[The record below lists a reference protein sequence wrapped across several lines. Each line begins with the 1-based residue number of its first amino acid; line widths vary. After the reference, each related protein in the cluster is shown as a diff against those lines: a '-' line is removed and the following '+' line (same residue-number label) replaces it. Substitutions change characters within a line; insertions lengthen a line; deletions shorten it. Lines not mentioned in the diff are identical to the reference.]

1 VEFSPDFR
9 QDSSLNI
16 FMRKRNIIIIVIAI
30 LSVGAFAVY
39 SFTKKPDIKYTTAE
53 VVKGEI
59 LQTVSATG
67 TVEAEIKLD
76 LRFINS
82 GRIKEINI
90 KVGDSVLKDD
100 VLAKLDTAQLESQ
113 LNKAKAGLSAAQANL
128 NKLLEGAT
136 VEDIRVSETAVAN
149 AQVSLDNAKQSLID
163 TRTSAVKDIASAEAS
178 VNSAQISLNSA
189 EQSLANTQIS
199 NENNLNQDYDDA
211 WNTINSS
218 LLTAS
223 NSLNT
228 NDTVLDDE
236 DAEGTLSV
244 SHLQY
249 LNNSSQSK
257 TVAGNS
263 YDDVKNY
270 IDSIK
275 SNLSAENI
283 DEAFI
288 QLKSALEDARTTL
301 SDTSDVLGAT
311 ITSSNLSQ
319 AELDALK
326 LSISTARANTNTA
339 ISNLT
344 TAEQNISTQKVT
356 NQTNLDSAQATVN
369 SAESAL
375 NSSQES
381 LAATQALTNSKINTA
396 ENAIKSAE
404 GALKQAQDQLALK
417 TAKPSYFE
425 IALYNAQ
432 VSEARASV
440 NLINSQISDSILT
453 APQSGII
460 TEINGEVGET
470 ITSAVIFI
478 SIIASENFEIKA
490 NISEVDIAKVKID
503 DEVEITLDAL
513 GPDKKFAGSIT
524 EIDPAQTEISGV
536 IYYKITTI
544 FTGDS
549 EIIKPGMTANLD
561 IITAQKDEVIII
573 PFQALK
579 EKDGQ
584 KYVQVLEG
592 EVLRDIFVEVGL
604 RGDINI
610 EVLNGLVGGEDVVTF
625 VEK

>member
-1 VEFSPDFR
+1 
-9 QDSSLNI
+9 
-16 FMRKRNIIIIVIAI
+16 MRKRTVIIIALILAVAVYAI
-30 LSVGAFAVY
+30 L
-39 SFTKKPDIKYTTAE
+39 SFTKKPDVKYTTAE
-53 VVKGEI
+53 VVRGEI

-67 TVEAEIKLD
+67 AVEAETKLD

-82 GRIKEINI
+82 GRIKEINV
-90 KVGDSVLKDD
+90 KVGDSVQEDE
-100 VLAKLDTAQLESQ
+100 VLAKLDTVQLESQ
-113 LNKAKAGLSAAQANL
+113 LNRSKAGLSAAQANL

-136 VEDIRVSETAVAN
+136 IEDIRVSETAVIN
-149 AQVSLDNAKQSLID
+149 AQIALSNAEQSLAD
-163 TRTSAVKDIASAEAS
+163 TRASAVKDVANAEAS
-178 VNSAQISLNSA
+178 VNSAQTSLDSA
-189 EQSLANTQIS
+189 NQSLANTQIS

-223 NSLNT
+223 NSLDT
-228 NDTVLDDE
+228 NGTVLDNE
-236 DAEGTLSV
+236 DAQDTLSV
-244 SHLQY
+244 LNIQY

-257 TVAGNS
+257 IIAGNS
-263 YDDVKNY
+263 YSSAKDYMN
-270 IDSIK
+270 SIK
-275 SNLSAENI
+275 PSPSDDNI
-283 DEAFI
+283 DDALT
-288 QLKSALEDARTTL
+288 QLKLVLEDVRTTL

-319 AELDALK
+319 TELDALK

-344 TAEQNISTQKVT
+344 AAEQNISTQKVT
-356 NQTNLDSAQATVN
+356 NRTSLDSAQATVN

-375 NSSQES
+375 NLSQES
-381 LAATQALTNSKINTA
+381 LAATQALINSKINTA
-396 ENAIKSAE
+396 ENSVKSAE

-417 TAKPSYFE
+417 TAKPSYSE
-425 IALYNAQ
+425 ISLYTAQ
-432 VSEARASV
+432 VQEARASV
-440 NLINSQISDSILT
+440 SLIESQISDSILT

-470 ITSAVIFI
+470 ITSAVNFI

-503 DEVEITLDAL
+503 DEVEITFDAL
-513 GPDKKFAGSIT
+513 GPDKKFTGSII

-536 IYYKITTI
+536 IYYKTTTI
-544 FTGDS
+544 FTGNS
-549 EIIKPGMTANLD
+549 VIIKPGMTANLD
-561 IITAQKDEVIII
+561 IITAQKDNAIII

-579 EKDGQ
+579 EKNEQ
-584 KYVQVLEG
+584 KYVQVLENK
-592 EVLRDIFVEVGL
+592 VLRDVFVEVGL

-625 VEK
+625 IEE